1 MAEHPK
7 SKTDKDRDFLEA
19 IRALQCLGCGAQ
31 PPNDA
36 HHIKTRGSGGG
47 DDHWNLMPLCRNCHT
62 HVHKIGLV
70 NFLGLHPHIEDY
82 LTALGWQWSYNKF
95 TYSDAIKEL

>member
-1 MAEHPK
+1 MTAHPK
-7 SKTDKDRDFLEA
+7 SKTDKDQDFLEA
-19 IRALQCLGCGAQ
+19 IKELQCLACGTH

-62 HVHKIGLV
+62 VIHKMGLTQFIGNFPHVEQ
-70 NFLGLHPHIEDY
+70 FLID
-82 LTALGWQWSYNKF
+82 LGWEWQGYKLF
-95 TYSDAIKEL
+95 HP